1 MSITSLSGQYISSS
15 FSALTQYSSSGN
27 LYDGNGNQ
35 ITTLNVTASNSSG
48 SSPAGNAGH
57 IQYFK
62 NGAFAASPRLVYIED
77 SGSLQLCSNANVASG
92 QSSIAAG
99 TGTHASGSSQT
110 VIGQYNV
117 GNTSSLFI
125 VGNGTAVNSRSNA
138 FEVTPSGS
146 VLLSPQ
152 QSVLAAAKPTY
163 IGRNGELAITYN
175 ETNTYLYVFV
185 DPIGWKGINL
195 ST

>member
-1 MSITSLSGQYISSS
+1 MSITSLSGQYISAS

-35 ITTLNVTASNSSG
+35 IITLNVTASNSAG
-48 SSPAGNAGH
+48 SSATGANGQ
-57 IQYFK
+57 IQYYN
-62 NGAFAASPRLVYIED
+62 NGAFAANSRLVYIEA
-77 SGSLQLCSNANVASG
+77 SSSLQLNNVGNVASG

-152 QSVLAAAKPTY
+152 QSALADAEPTY
-163 IGRNGELAITYN
+163 TGRNGELAITYSGSA
-175 ETNTYLYVFV
+175 TYLYVFV
-185 DPIGWKGINL
+185 DTIGWKGINL
-195 ST
+195 TT